1 MVEEGEIEGL
11 FGVDEAPPDNRR
23 GARQLALQA
32 LYWDACSPGDIDAR
46 MGQLAGSLDLSV
58 PVRSFA
64 SEIIHG
70 VGVHAL
76 ELEELINSTAT
87 QWRKERIARIDW
99 IILQLALTEILYFA
113 DIPVRV
119 SIDEAIE
126 LAKTYSTEQSYAFI
140 NGILDAIVRQKG
152 LPL

>member
-1 MVEEGEIEGL
+1 
-11 FGVDEAPPDNRR
+11 
-23 GARQLALQA
+23 
-32 LYWDACSPGDIDAR
+32 
-46 MGQLAGSLDLSV
+46 MGRLAGSLDLSV
-58 PVRSFA
+58 PVLAFA

-70 VGVHAL
+70 VGAHAP
-76 ELEELINSTAT
+76 ELEELISSTAT

-99 IILQLALTEILYFA
+99 IILQLALTEILYFN

>member
-1 MVEEGEIEGL
+1 MVEKGEIEAL

-32 LYWDACSPGDIDAR
+32 LYWDSCSPGDIDAR

-70 VGVHAL
+70 VGAHAL
-76 ELEELINSTAT
+76 ELEGLINSTAT